1 MSTTG
6 KAMKPAWD
14 KLMKQYDGH
23 ASILVADVEPLGW
36 GTWPVR
42 CCMVLLAWKPWL
54 VMAGLGGCMAFSASP
69 LFQNYRGELGWC
81 H

>member
-1 MSTTG
+1 
-6 KAMKPAWD
+6 
-14 KLMKQYDGH
+14 
-23 ASILVADVEPLGW
+23 
-36 GTWPVR
+36 
-42 CCMVLLAWKPWL
+42 VLLAWKPWL